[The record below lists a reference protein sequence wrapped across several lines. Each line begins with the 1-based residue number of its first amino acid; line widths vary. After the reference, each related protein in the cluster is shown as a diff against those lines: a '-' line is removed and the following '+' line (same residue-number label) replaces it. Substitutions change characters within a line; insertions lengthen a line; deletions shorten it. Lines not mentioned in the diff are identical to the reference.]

1 MCFSARLLFFFC
13 LNTVGSVLLQFP
25 CCWHLFT
32 TTWTSIRPEEHA
44 VSSESLLSSPQ
55 RGCSPRQSLDY
66 LAASKRFRKHNTVL
80 RSTKNYQNT
89 PILSTRHQFRQKK
102 KEKIFLKKKSV
113 TVLHQTPSKSK
124 SKPKKQKFLD
134 PQKRPQT
141 APVIHFTL
149 RASAVRTDGGREIV
163 GYGSVKQR
171 STWRIIESKSKR
183 ENKNIRPR
191 AKKINLLCYFLQI

>member
-89 PILSTRHQFRQKK
+89 PILSTRQFRQKIK
-102 KEKIFLKKKSV
+102 GKDFSKKKVSQSS
-113 TVLHQTPSKSK
+113 TK
-124 SKPKKQKFLD
+124 
-134 PQKRPQT
+134 
-141 APVIHFTL
+141 L
-149 RASAVRTDGGREIV
+149 RQSQSRNR
-163 GYGSVKQR
+163 R
-171 STWRIIESKSKR
+171 
-183 ENKNIRPR
+183 NKNSLTLKNDR
-191 AKKINLLCYFLQI
+191 KLLRSFILPCARLP